1 MTGGAAVHYA
11 RKYRLIV
18 RIAMTA
24 ALHPAEPALA
34 TDRARRGGRAGKRAG
49 GSATFEQPQFR
60 QLRNPLQ
67 PTKLISDD
75 ELESIH
81 LASLRVLKEI
91 GVDVL
96 HDEARRIMKAHGAD
110 VREGSERVRFDA
122 DMILE
127 LVAHCPS
134 EFTIHARNPAHNLH
148 FGGNNV
154 VFAQVA
160 SAPNCSD
167 LDRGRRPG
175 NQTDYRNFLR
185 LAQMHNVIHATGG
198 YPVEPIDIHPSIR
211 HLECIRD
218 LATLTDK
225 VFHIYS
231 LGRERN
237 VDGIEIARIA
247 RGISREQLEREA
259 SVFTIINT
267 NSPLKLDVPMME
279 GIIQMASAG
288 QVVIVTPF
296 TLSGAMAPVT
306 IAGALVQ
313 QNAEA
318 LSGIAFTQMVRKG
331 APVGYGGFT
340 SNVDMKSGAPA
351 FGTPEYMKAQLV
363 GGQLARRYKIPY
375 RTSNTCA
382 ANAVDAQ
389 AAYES
394 VFSLWGAI
402 QGGGNF
408 LMHGAGWLEGGL
420 RASYEK
426 FILDVDLLQMVQEF
440 LTPLDLSEDALAIDA
455 IRDVG
460 PGGHF
465 FGTPHTQNRYKT
477 AFYSPVISDW
487 RNFETWAEAGSPTA
501 VEKANRVWK
510 DRLAGY
516 EEPALDPA
524 IREELNEFVERRIAE
539 GGAPTDF

>member
-1 MTGGAAVHYA
+1 MRLVPAVQYDPGHLTVVTFMTDQT
-11 RKYRLIV
+11 L
-18 RIAMTA
+18 
-24 ALHPAEPALA
+24 PAEAPGAN
-34 TDRARRGGRAGKRAG
+34 DRSRRGGRAGKRSG
-49 GSATFEQPQFR
+49 ATASFEQKPFR
-60 QLRNPLQ
+60 QLRIPFE
-67 PTKLISDD
+67 PTRIVSDD

-81 LASLRVLKEI
+81 LASLRVLSEI

-96 HDEARRIMKAHGAD
+96 HDGARQIMKEHGAD
-110 VREGSERVRFDA
+110 VRDGTERVRFDP
-122 DMILE
+122 DMILG
-127 LVAHCPS
+127 LVSYAPS
-134 EFTIHARNPAHNLH
+134 QFTLHARNPAHNIV
-148 FGGNNV
+148 FGGDHLILSMM
-154 VFAQVA
+154 A

-167 LDRGRRPG
+167 IDRGRRPG
-175 NQTDYRNFLR
+175 NHDDYRNFLR
-185 LAQMHNVIHATGG
+185 LAQMHNVLNCTGG

-231 LGRERN
+231 LGKERN
-237 VDGIEIARIA
+237 LDGIEITRIA
-247 RGISREQLEREA
+247 RGISREQLEREP

-267 NSPLKLDVPMME
+267 NSPLKLDIPMME

-288 QVVIVTPF
+288 QVVVVTPF

-306 IAGALVQ
+306 VAGALVQ

-318 LSGIAFTQMVRKG
+318 LAGVAFAQMVRKG
-331 APVGYGGFT
+331 APVAYGGFT

-351 FGTPEYMKAQLV
+351 FGTPEYMKAQIV
-363 GGQLARRYKIPY
+363 GGQLARRYRLPY

-382 ANAVDAQ
+382 ANTVDAQ

-402 QGGGNF
+402 QGGGNMM
-408 LMHGAGWLEGGL
+408 MHAAGWLEGGL
-420 RASYEK
+420 RCSYEK
-426 FILDVDLLQMVQEF
+426 TILDIDLLQMVSEF
-440 LTPLDLSEDALAIDA
+440 LTPLDLSEDALAVDA

-465 FGTPHTQNRYKT
+465 FGTPHTQSRYKT
-477 AFYSPVISDW
+477 AFYAPVLSDW
-487 RNFETWAEAGSPTA
+487 RNFETWNEAGAPTA
-501 VEKANRVWK
+501 MEKANRVWK
-510 DRLAGY
+510 ERLAGY
-516 EEPALDPA
+516 EPPAMDES
-524 IREELNEFVERRIAE
+524 IREELNAFVDKRIAE

>member
-1 MTGGAAVHYA
+1 MTV
-11 RKYRLIV
+11 
-18 RIAMTA
+18 
-24 ALHPAEPALA
+24 ALTSAEPAA
-34 TDRARRGGRAGKRAG
+34 AAERARRGGRAGKRS
-49 GSATFEQPQFR
+49 GSSAFEQPPFR
-60 QLRNPLQ
+60 QLKIPFS
-67 PTKLISDD
+67 PTKLVSDD

-91 GVDVL
+91 GVEVL
-96 HDEARRIMKAHGAD
+96 HDEARATMKRHGAD
-110 VREGSERVRFDA
+110 VAEGSHRVRFDP
-122 DMILE
+122 DMIME
-127 LVAHCPS
+127 YMASCPS
-134 EFTIHARNPAHNLH
+134 EVTLHARNPAHNVR

-154 VFAQVA
+154 IFAQMA

-167 LDRGRRPG
+167 TDRGRRAG
-175 NQTDYRNFLR
+175 NHQDFRNLVK
-185 LAQMHNVIHATGG
+185 LGQMHNILHVTGG
-198 YPVEPIDIHPSIR
+198 YPVEPVDIHPSVR
-211 HLECIRD
+211 HLDCLRD
-218 LATLTDK
+218 FALLTDK
-225 VFHIYS
+225 VFHCYS
-231 LGRERN
+231 LGKERN
-237 VDGIEIARIA
+237 VDGMEIARIA
-247 RGISREQLEREA
+247 RGVSMEQFVEEP
-259 SVFTIINT
+259 SVLTIINT

-279 GIIQMASAG
+279 GIVQMSSHG
-288 QVVIVTPF
+288 QLVVVTPF

-318 LSGIAFTQMVRKG
+318 LAALAFSQMVRKG

-363 GGQLARRYKIPY
+363 GGQLARRYNIPY
-375 RTSNTCA
+375 RTSNVCA
-382 ANAVDAQ
+382 ANTVDAQ

-394 VFSLWGAI
+394 VFSLWGCV

-408 LMHGAGWLEGGL
+408 VKHAAGWLEGGL
-420 RASYEK
+420 TCSYEK
-426 FILDVDLLQMVQEF
+426 TILDIDLLQMVAEF

-465 FGTPHTQNRYKT
+465 FGTAHTQSRYKT
-477 AFYSPVISDW
+477 AFYAPIISDW

-501 VEKANRVWK
+501 IQRANRIWK
-510 DRLAGY
+510 ERLAAY
-516 EEPALDPA
+516 EEPWIDPA
-524 IREELNEFVERRIAE
+524 IREELNAFVDKRKAE

>member
-1 MTGGAAVHYA
+1 
-11 RKYRLIV
+11 
-18 RIAMTA
+18 MTA
-24 ALHPAEPALA
+24 ALHPAEPAIA
-34 TDRARRGGRAGKRAG
+34 TDRARRGGRAGSRAR
-49 GSATFEQPQFR
+49 GSAAFEQPPFR
-60 QLRNPLQ
+60 QLKIPFK
-67 PTKLISDD
+67 PTEIVSAD

-81 LASLRVLKEI
+81 RASLRVLREI

-96 HDEARRIMKAHGAD
+96 HEGARKIMKEHGAD
-110 VREGSERVRFDA
+110 VSEGSERVRFDS
-122 DMILE
+122 DMLLE
-127 LVAHCPS
+127 LVGHAPS
-134 EFTIHARNPAHNLH
+134 EFTIHARNPAHNVR
-148 FGGNNV
+148 FGGNNLV
-154 VFAQVA
+154 LSQMA

-167 LDRGRRPG
+167 LDSGRRPG
-175 NQTDYRNFLR
+175 NQADFRNFLK
-185 LAQMHNVIHATGG
+185 LAQMHNILNTTGG
-198 YPVEPIDIHPSIR
+198 YPVEPTDIHPSVR

-231 LGRERN
+231 LGKERN

-247 RGISREQLEREA
+247 RGISSEQLLDEP
-259 SVFTIINT
+259 SVYTIINT

-279 GIIQMASAG
+279 GIIQMSSMG

-351 FGTPEYMKAQLV
+351 FGTPEYMKAQLI

-382 ANAVDAQ
+382 ANTVDAQ

-402 QGGGNF
+402 QGGANF
-408 LMHGAGWLEGGL
+408 MLHGAGWLEGGL
-420 RASYEK
+420 RCSYEK
-426 FILDVDLLQMVQEF
+426 TILDIDLLQMVAEF
-440 LTPLDLSEDALAIDA
+440 LTPLDLSDEALGFDA
-455 IRDVG
+455 IQSVG

-465 FGTPHTQNRYKT
+465 FGTKHTQDRYKT
-477 AFYSPVISDW
+477 AFYSPILSDW
-487 RNFETWAEAGSPTA
+487 RNFESWAEAGSPTA
-501 VEKANRVWK
+501 MEKANRVWK
-510 DRLAGY
+510 ERLAAY
-516 EEPALDPA
+516 EEPYMDPA
-524 IREELNEFVERRIAE
+524 IREELDTFVEKRRAE

>member
-1 MTGGAAVHYA
+1 MNE
-11 RKYRLIV
+11 
-18 RIAMTA
+18 IA
-24 ALHPAEPALA
+24 AEPAGTTA
-34 TDRARRGGRAGKRAG
+34 RARGGGRAGKRAG
-49 GSATFEQPQFR
+49 ASASFDQPPFR
-60 QLRNPLQ
+60 QLKNPFK
-67 PTKLISDD
+67 PTKIVSDD

-81 LASLRVLKEI
+81 IASLRVLSEI

-96 HDEARRIMKAHGAD
+96 HDGARQMMKDHGAD
-110 VREGSERVRFDA
+110 VRPGSERVRFDP
-122 DMILE
+122 DMILG
-127 LVAHCPS
+127 LIAHAPS
-134 EFTIHARNPAHNLH
+134 EYTMHARNTGHSYRMGGDNL
-148 FGGNNV
+148 

-175 NQTDYRNFLR
+175 NQTDFRNLVK
-185 LAQMHNVIHATGG
+185 LAQIHNVISATGG
-198 YPVEPIDIHPSIR
+198 YPVEPVDLHPSIR

-225 VFHIYS
+225 AFHIYS
-231 LGRERN
+231 LGKERN

-247 RGISREQLEREA
+247 NGLTREQL
-259 SVFTIINT
+259 VDTPVCYTIINT

-279 GIIQMASAG
+279 GIIQMSSQG
-288 QVVIVTPF
+288 QAVIVTPF
-296 TLSGAMAPVT
+296 TLAGAMAPVT
-306 IAGALVQ
+306 IAGAVVQ

-318 LSGIAFTQMVRKG
+318 LAGIAFTQMVRKG

-351 FGTPEYMKAQLV
+351 FGTPEYMKAQML
-363 GGQLARRYKIPY
+363 GGQLARKYRLPY

-382 ANAVDAQ
+382 ANQVDAQ

-394 VFSLWGAI
+394 VFSLWGAV

-408 LMHGAGWLEGGL
+408 VLHSAGWLEGGL
-420 RASYEK
+420 RASFEK
-426 FILDVDLLQMVQEF
+426 MILDIDLLQMVTEM

-465 FGTPHTQNRYKT
+465 FGTPHTQARYKT
-477 AFYSPVISDW
+477 AFYSPILSDW
-487 RNFETWAEAGSPTA
+487 RNFETWQEAGSPTA
-501 VEKANRVWK
+501 LEKANRVWK
-510 DRLAGY
+510 ERLAAY
-516 EEPALDPA
+516 EQPPMDPA
-524 IREELNEFVERRIAE
+524 VREEIDAFVARRIAE

>member
-1 MTGGAAVHYA
+1 MTV
-11 RKYRLIV
+11 
-18 RIAMTA
+18 
-24 ALHPAEPALA
+24 ALPSAEPAPA
-34 TDRARRGGRAGKRAG
+34 ADRARRGGRAGKRAG
-49 GSATFEQPQFR
+49 TSSAFEQPPFR
-60 QLRNPLQ
+60 QLKIPFA

-75 ELESIH
+75 QLESVH

-127 LVAHCPS
+127 LISHAPA
-134 EFTIHARNPAHNLH
+134 EFTLHARNPAHNVR
-148 FGGNNV
+148 FGGNNLV
-154 VFAQVA
+154 ISQMA

-175 NQTDYRNFLR
+175 NQADYRNFLK
-185 LAQMHNVIHATGG
+185 LAQMHNILQTTGG
-198 YPVEPIDIHPSIR
+198 YPVEPVDIHPSIR

-231 LGRERN
+231 LGKERN
-237 VDGIEIARIA
+237 VDGIEITRIA
-247 RGISREQLEREA
+247 RGISREQMLEEP
-259 SVFTIINT
+259 SVYTIINT

-279 GIIQMASAG
+279 GIIQMSSMG

-318 LSGIAFTQMVRKG
+318 LAGLAFTQMVRKG

-351 FGTPEYMKAQLV
+351 FGTPEYMKAQLI
-363 GGQLARRYKIPY
+363 GGQLARRYNIPY
-375 RTSNTCA
+375 RTSNVCA

-402 QGGGNF
+402 QGGANF
-408 LMHGAGWLEGGL
+408 ILHGAGWLEGGL
-420 RASYEK
+420 RCSYEK
-426 FILDVDLLQMVQEF
+426 MILDIDLLQMVAEF

-465 FGTPHTQNRYKT
+465 FGTQHTQDRYKN
-477 AFYSPVISDW
+477 AFYAPVISDW

-510 DRLAGY
+510 ERLASY
-516 EEPALDPA
+516 EEPWMDPA
-524 IREELNEFVERRIAE
+524 LREELNAFVDKRKAE

>member
-1 MTGGAAVHYA
+1 MN
-11 RKYRLIV
+11 
-18 RIAMTA
+18 A

-34 TDRARRGGRAGKRAG
+34 TDRTRRGGRAGKRG
-49 GSATFEQPQFR
+49 GTASAFEQPPFRQFR
-60 QLRNPLQ
+60 IPFP

-81 LASLRVLKEI
+81 RASLRVLAEI

-96 HDEARRIMKAHGAD
+96 HEGARKIMKEHGAD
-110 VREGSERVRFDA
+110 VREGTERVRFDG
-122 DMILE
+122 DMLLE
-127 LVAHCPS
+127 LIAHAPS
-134 EFTIHARNPAHNLH
+134 EFTMHARNPAHNVR
-148 FGGNNV
+148 FGGDNL
-154 VFAQVA
+154 VFSQMA

-167 LDRGRRPG
+167 TDRGRRAG
-175 NQTDYRNFLR
+175 NQEDYRNFLK
-185 LAQMHNVIHATGG
+185 LAQMHNVLQTTGG

-231 LGRERN
+231 LGKERN

-247 RGISREQLEREA
+247 RGVSREQLMKEP
-259 SVFTIINT
+259 SVYTIINT
-267 NSPLKLDVPMME
+267 NSPLKLDIPMME
-279 GIIQMASAG
+279 GIIQMSSMG
-288 QVVIVTPF
+288 QLVIVTPF

-306 IAGALVQ
+306 VAGALVQ

-318 LSGIAFTQMVRKG
+318 LAGIAFTQMVRKG

-363 GGQLARRYKIPY
+363 GGQLARRYGIPY
-375 RTSNTCA
+375 RTSNVCA
-382 ANAVDAQ
+382 ANTVDAQ

-402 QGGGNF
+402 TGGANF
-408 LMHGAGWLEGGL
+408 ILHAAGWLEGGL
-420 RASYEK
+420 RCSYEK
-426 FILDVDLLQMVQEF
+426 TILDIDLLQMVAEF
-440 LTPLDLSEDALAIDA
+440 LTPLDLSEDALAVEA
-455 IRDVG
+455 IREVG

-465 FGTPHTQNRYKT
+465 FGTPHTQSRYKT
-477 AFYSPVISDW
+477 AFYSPILSDW

-501 VEKANRVWK
+501 IERANRIWK
-510 DRLAGY
+510 ERLATY
-516 EEPALDPA
+516 EKPAMDPA
-524 IREELNEFVERRIAE
+524 IREELDAFVDKRIAE

>member
-1 MTGGAAVHYA
+1 MPA
-11 RKYRLIV
+11 KF
-18 RIAMTA
+18 RIATRKSMTA
-24 ALHPAEPALA
+24 ALKPAEPVLA
-34 TDRARRGGRAGKRAG
+34 GDRARRGGRAGKRAG
-49 GSATFEQPQFR
+49 GASAFEQPPFR
-60 QLRNPLQ
+60 QLKIPFA
-67 PTKLISDD
+67 PTRLISDD
-75 ELESIH
+75 QLESIH

-110 VREGSERVRFDA
+110 VREGSERVRFDS
-122 DMILE
+122 DLILE
-127 LVAHCPS
+127 LIAHCPS
-134 EFTIHARNPAHNLH
+134 EFTLHARNPEHNVR
-148 FGGNNV
+148 FGGNNLV
-154 VFAQVA
+154 LSQMA

-175 NQTDYRNFLR
+175 NQEDFRNFLK
-185 LAQMHNVIHATGG
+185 LAQMHNILQTTGG
-198 YPVEPIDIHPSIR
+198 YPVEPVDIHPSVR

-231 LGRERN
+231 LGKERN

-247 RGISREQLEREA
+247 RGISREQLQDEP
-259 SVFTIINT
+259 SVYTIINT
-267 NSPLKLDVPMME
+267 NSPLKLDIPMME
-279 GIIQMASAG
+279 GIIQMSGNG

-318 LSGIAFTQMVRKG
+318 LSGIAFAQMVKKG

-351 FGTPEYMKAQLV
+351 FGTPEYMKAQMI

-375 RTSNTCA
+375 RTSNVCA
-382 ANAVDAQ
+382 ANAMDAQ

-402 QGGGNF
+402 QGGANF
-408 LMHGAGWLEGGL
+408 ILHSAGWLEGGL
-420 RASYEK
+420 RCSYEK
-426 FILDVDLLQMVQEF
+426 TILDIDLLQMVAEF
-440 LTPLDLSEDALAIDA
+440 LTPLDLSEQALGIDA

-465 FGTPHTQNRYKT
+465 FGTQHTQDRYKT
-477 AFYSPVISDW
+477 AFYSPIISDW

-510 DRLAGY
+510 ERLATY
-516 EEPALDPA
+516 EKPYMDPA
-524 IREELNEFVERRIAE
+524 IAEELDAFVEKRRLE